1 MKKLFNV
8 SVSENQLGIA
18 LLFIRV
24 FVAVFMLTHGVPKL
38 GRLFSGEEI
47 KFMDFMGMGPVVS
60 LTLAVFAEFLCSVLI
75 AVGAATRLAS
85 IPLIITMCTAAFV
98 AHADDPF
105 GTKEKPLLF
114 LVAFVFLLIAG
125 AGKYSVDSIISK
137 RYSR

>member
-18 LLFIRV
+18 LLLIRV

-60 LTLAVFAEFLCSVLI
+60 LALAVFAEFLCSILI
-75 AVGAATRLAS
+75 ALGAATRLAS
-85 IPLIITMCTAAFV
+85 VPLIITMCTAAFV

-114 LVAFVFLLIAG
+114 LVVFIFLLITG
-125 AGKYSVDSIISK
+125 AGKYSVDSLLSK
-137 RYSR
+137 RHSK